1 MTSVKEQM
9 SGTYASRLAHHG
21 IIAMAIDY
29 ANWGESS
36 GAERHAEVQTQKAKD
51 LSSAVSYQVNRKDV
65 AATALLGIWHMHF
78 WWKYSLC
85 CRRRSSCARFG
96 NSSRLFWAAASSFNT
111 VWC

>member
-1 MTSVKEQM
+1 MASVKEM

-51 LSSAVSYQVNRKDV
+51 LIGSELSVKPQGCGCYSAFGHMAY
-65 AATALLGIWHMHF
+65 ALLVEIFSMLPQ
-78 WWKYSLC
+78 KIIV
-85 CRRRSSCARFG
+85 CA
-96 NSSRLFWAAASSFNT
+96 L
-111 VWC
+111 